1 MDELIDILDSNGDFT
16 GKTAMKSEA
25 HKNGWFHATVHIWFY
40 TTDGK
45 ILLQQRGKH
54 KETHPLLWDVSV
66 AGHVGAGEAIETSA
80 IREIEEEIGLT
91 ISKYN
96 LEKIGVF
103 KSIRKHHE
111 ELIDREFHH
120 TFLCELKVPIVQL
133 QKQESEVEDLKL
145 IPLLQLSE
153 ETCGMTDLKKN
164 VPHEIDYYEIIIE
177 AIKEKLERL

>member
-80 IREIEEEIGLT
+80 IRAHFMKVT
-91 ISKYN
+91 
-96 LEKIGVF
+96 EKQQVYFFILH
-103 KSIRKHHE
+103 I
-111 ELIDREFHH
+111 
-120 TFLCELKVPIVQL
+120 
-133 QKQESEVEDLKL
+133 
-145 IPLLQLSE
+145 LL
-153 ETCGMTDLKKN
+153 
-164 VPHEIDYYEIIIE
+164 
-177 AIKEKLERL
+177 